1 MIKKTDDAIALIN
14 NLIAQD
20 PQIQEMIEE
29 SYINAEIGQLIYD
42 TRIKEQLTAKELADR
57 VGVQESVIL
66 DLEEGDYEGNAL
78 IILEKVAKVF
88 QQKIQVQLISAI

>member
-1 MIKKTDDAIALIN
+1 MIKKTDDAIAMIN

-20 PQIQEMIEE
+20 SQMQEMIEE

-42 TRIKEQLTAKELADR
+42 TRIKEQVTAKELADR
-57 VGVQESVIL
+57 IGIQESVIL

-88 QQKIQVQLISAI
+88 YQKIQVQSVSA

>member
-1 MIKKTDDAIALIN
+1 MVKTTDGITIINSLINDDADL
-14 NLIAQD
+14 Q
-20 PQIQEMIEE
+20 QMITE

-42 TRIKEQLTAKELADR
+42 TRIKEKVTAKELADII
-57 VGVQESVIL
+57 GIQESVIL

-88 QQKIQVQLISAI
+88 QQRIQVQLISV

>member
-1 MIKKTDDAIALIN
+1 MIKKTDDAMALIN
-14 NLIAQD
+14 NLITQD
-20 PQIQEMIEE
+20 SPMQEMIEE

-42 TRIKEQLTAKELADR
+42 TRIKEQVTAKELADR
-57 VGVQESVIL
+57 IGIQESVIL

-88 QQKIQVQLISAI
+88 HQKIQVQLISA